1 MNMKINNIEL
11 PQIGQGTWYIGE
23 NKQTYQQEK
32 EAIITGIQNGLNV
45 IDTAEMYGEGLS
57 EILVGDAIK
66 NFDRQSLY
74 LVSKVYPHNAGRN
87 HIFISLEESL
97 KRLNSNYLDL
107 YLLHWRGTVPLHETV
122 ACMEELKSRG
132 MIKAW
137 GVSNFDLDDMEELWK
152 VPNGN
157 HCAVNQVLYHVASRG
172 IEYDL
177 IPWHEEHDVPI
188 MAYCPIAHGG
198 KLRNNLYQNKVL
210 NQIAIN
216 HQATV
221 PQIML
226 AFIIRHP
233 HIIAIVKSGNKK
245 HVMENANAMNI
256 TLTHEELDMINKEFP
271 APTHKTY
278 LDIV

>member
-1 MNMKINNIEL
+1 MKINNKEL
-11 PQIGQGTWYIGE
+11 PQIGQGTWYMGE
-23 NKQTYQQEK
+23 NSHTYQQEK
-32 EAIITGIQNGLNV
+32 GAIITGIQNGLNV

-57 EILVGDAIK
+57 ELLVGDAIK
-66 NFDRQSLY
+66 DFDRQSLY

-87 HIFISLEESL
+87 HIFISLEKSL
-97 KRLNSNYLDL
+97 KRLNTNYLDL
-107 YLLHWRGTVPLHETV
+107 YLLHWRGSVPLKETV
-122 ACMEELKSRG
+122 ECMEELKNRG

-137 GVSNFDLDDMEELWK
+137 GVSNFDKDDMEELWN

-177 IPWHEEHDVPI
+177 IPWHEEHGITI

-198 KLRNNLYQNKVL
+198 KLKNNLYQNKVL
-210 NQIAIN
+210 NQIATN

-226 AFIIRHP
+226 AFVIRKP
-233 HIIAIVKSGNKK
+233 NIIAIVKSGNTK
-245 HVMENANAMNI
+245 HVLENANALNI
-256 TLTHEELDMINKEFP
+256 TLTDEKLAMIDKEFP
-271 APTHKTY
+271 APNHKTY

>member
-1 MNMKINNIEL
+1 MEINNKEL

-23 NKQTYQQEK
+23 NPHTYQQEK

-57 EILVGDAIK
+57 EILIGDAIK
-66 NFDRQSLY
+66 SFDRQSLY

-97 KRLNSNYLDL
+97 KRLNTNYLDL
-107 YLLHWRGTVPLHETV
+107 YLLHWRGSVPLKETV
-122 ACMEELKSRG
+122 ECMEELKSRG

-137 GVSNFDLDDMEELWK
+137 GVSNFDTDDMEELWK

-157 HCAVNQVLYHVASRG
+157 QCAINQVLYHVASRG

-177 IPWHEEHDVPI
+177 IPWHERHNIPI

-198 KLRNNLYQNKVL
+198 KLRKNLYQNKVL

-226 AFIIRHP
+226 AFVIRKP
-233 HIIAIVKSGNKK
+233 NIIAIVKSGNIR
-245 HVMENANAMNI
+245 HVLENAKALNVI
-256 TLTHEELDMINKEFP
+256 LTNEELDMIDQEFP
-271 APTHKTY
+271 APKNKTY